1 MYARSETAVLVR
13 QRGEGDS
20 ADNVRVRPGARP
32 VAAGG
37 GGGRAA
43 QSAWLKLQRGR
54 QLPSLG
60 SGAVASQPA
69 LRGGAAPSPPG
80 WGAAS

>member
-1 MYARSETAVLVR
+1 MYARSGTAVLVR

-20 ADNVRVRPGARP
+20 ADNVTVRPGARP

-43 QSAWLKLQRGR
+43 QFARLKLQHGS
-54 QLPSLG
+54 QL
-60 SGAVASQPA
+60 A
-69 LRGGAAPSPPG
+69 
-80 WGAAS
+80 